1 MVPALPA
8 WPPPTN
14 PATQR
19 DGLPAGAGTAGT
31 PVSPVSGVPAS
42 GPPAP
47 DRPAS
52 GLYGAAPTTAWPAA
66 ATSGVPAPATGP
78 AGSRAAVGVPAGR
91 PEPGTADL
99 ASIVYGTDGPGF
111 ATVAL
116 PTGNQ
121 LDNSGSLTGHILAQG
136 WTDAPAARSSTAKVV
151 IVMAASLGLL
161 VAIGVL
167 VVLLA
172 GDAMDGLVGGLL
184 NS

>member
-1 MVPALPA
+1 MA
-8 WPPPTN
+8 PP
-14 PATQR
+14 
-19 DGLPAGAGTAGT
+19 D
-31 PVSPVSGVPAS
+31 

-47 DRPAS
+47 P
-52 GLYGAAPTTAWPAA
+52 GGAQGGRATVGSPAA
-66 ATSGVPAPATGP
+66 
-78 AGSRAAVGVPAGR
+78 R

-99 ASIVYGTDGPGF
+99 ASTAYGTDGPGF
-111 ATVAL
+111 ATVSL

-136 WTDAPAARSSTAKVV
+136 WTDAPTARSSTAKVL
-151 IVMAASLGLL
+151 IVLVASLGLL